1 MKGSSSLK
9 MKENGINVATTALSP
24 VKGQKR
30 KWEREL
36 LNCQVAGAM
45 DEDWRSCRL
54 SPLCK
59 MSRLAEEPTL
69 SSSIIRMCQG
79 HQELQWKWLLGWKR
93 INRPGAAQI
102 VILNTLNPVRL
113 LSQLCCFFF
122 WLRLVCCTLPVHRGL
137 WEEHSW
143 SLVLHRLLT
152 AAHTRAAS
160 ACNAYRNACYHL
172 QRALMSATGSGTA
185 AEHQNKMRFCL
196 EKSPQP
202 PQVSVL
208 KEELELKPL
217 WLPDVGETDVICRA

>member
-1 MKGSSSLK
+1 MEVASRLKENQSSWSSSNCNPK
-9 MKENGINVATTALSP
+9 YPKSCQATKSAL
-24 VKGQKR
+24 
-30 KWEREL
+30 L
-36 LNCQVAGAM
+36 L
-45 DEDWRSCRL
+45 
-54 SPLCK
+54 
-59 MSRLAEEPTL
+59 
-69 SSSIIRMCQG
+69 
-79 HQELQWKWLLGWKR
+79 
-93 INRPGAAQI
+93 
-102 VILNTLNPVRL
+102 
-113 LSQLCCFFF
+113 FF

-143 SLVLHRLLT
+143 SLMLHRLLT

-217 WLPDVGETDVICRA
+217 WLPDVGETDVICRV

>member
-113 LSQLCCFFF
+113 LSQLCCFFSGWGLCAAPF
-122 WLRLVCCTLPVHRGL
+122 QFTGDFGRSTVGPWCCTAYLQQHTQGLHLPAKPTEMRVTTCR
-137 WEEHSW
+137 EH
-143 SLVLHRLLT
+143 
-152 AAHTRAAS
+152 
-160 ACNAYRNACYHL
+160 
-172 QRALMSATGSGTA
+172 
-185 AEHQNKMRFCL
+185 
-196 EKSPQP
+196 
-202 PQVSVL
+202 
-208 KEELELKPL
+208 
-217 WLPDVGETDVICRA
+217 